1 MKLMMNNK
9 ESLIGS
15 GALEIC
21 NLIKYRTD
29 AQKILK
35 NREITKKENFIAR
48 TLFILPGY
56 FGRTSGKFY
65 AFNIFSVFVPL

>member
-35 NREITKKENFIAR
+35 NREITKKENFIA
-48 TLFILPGY
+48 
-56 FGRTSGKFY
+56 
-65 AFNIFSVFVPL
+65 